1 MLNWYLP
8 NTLAGR
14 IGLPPAAA
22 AEGRI
27 ARVPEFTLTT
37 GPAGVYPRVL
47 NALSQPITHYYDPAF
62 LECFRRTETKVA
74 KVFGTTNEIILLQ
87 GEAVLGLEAA
97 ARSLVRP
104 GMAVLNLVSGVYGSG
119 MSLWLKSFGAQ
130 LHELSVAYD
139 EAIDPDDVEAY
150 LDAHPEIELLCVVHC
165 ETPSGTLNDCS
176 RIGPIARAHGVLTLV
191 DCVASLG
198 GMPVD
203 PDGWQLDVCVAAPQK
218 CLGATPGMSLIA
230 VSPYAWA
237 AIERNPAAP
246 RGSFL
251 SLLDWR
257 ERWHGLGR
265 FPYTPSVSDIHG
277 LEAAC
282 DLFLE
287 EGREAV
293 FARHEIAARVCR
305 AGIEAMG
312 LRLWPARHAIMSA
325 CVTAVVVPDD
335 LDQAAVCDYV
345 RARYGVLI
353 SGSEGAGNL
362 VRIGHMGLTASGF
375 HPVVGLTALGRSL
388 ADLGADVRIGDG
400 VDAALAVLSELRRGQ

>member
-1 MLNWYLP
+1 MDSER
-8 NTLAGR
+8 AMR
-14 IGLPPAAA
+14 D
-22 AEGRI
+22 
-27 ARVPEFTLTT
+27 PEFTLAT

-47 NALSQPITHYYDPAF
+47 AALSQPITHYSDPVF
-62 LECFRRTETKVA
+62 LERFRRTEA
-74 KVFGTTNEIILLQ
+74 KVGQIFGTTNEIILLQ

-104 GMAVLNLVSGVYGSG
+104 GMPVLNLVSGVYGQG
-119 MSLWLKSFGAQ
+119 MSSWLKSFGAQ
-130 LHELSVAYD
+130 LHELSVTYD
-139 EAIDPDDVEAY
+139 EAIDPDEVEAY

-198 GMPVD
+198 GMPLD
-203 PDGWQLDVCVAAPQK
+203 PDSWQLDLCVAAPQK
-218 CLGATPGMSLIA
+218 CLGAPPGMSLIA
-230 VSPYAWA
+230 VSPRAWA
-237 AIERNPAAP
+237 AIDRNPVAP

-257 ERWHGLGR
+257 DRWHGSGR
-265 FPYTPSVSDIHG
+265 FPYTPSVSDVYG

-293 FARHEIAARVCR
+293 FARHEMAARICR
-305 AGIEAMG
+305 AGIAAMG
-312 LRLWPARHAIMSA
+312 LRLWPAREAIMSA
-325 CVTAVVVPDD
+325 CVTAIVVPDG

-345 RARYGVLI
+345 RGRYDVLI

-362 VRIGHMGLTASGF
+362 VRIGHMGLAASAF
-375 HPVVGLTALGRSL
+375 HPVVGLAALGRSL
-388 ADLGADVRIGDG
+388 ADLGTNVRIGDG
-400 VDAALAVLSELRRGQ
+400 VEAALAVLAELRRTQS